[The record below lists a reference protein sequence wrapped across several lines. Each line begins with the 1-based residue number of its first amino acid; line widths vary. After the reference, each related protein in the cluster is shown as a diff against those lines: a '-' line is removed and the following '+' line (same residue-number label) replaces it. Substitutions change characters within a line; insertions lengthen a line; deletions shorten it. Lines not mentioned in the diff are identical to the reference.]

1 LKRTLLLLT
10 LLFALISPQAGHA
23 AADTPQDH
31 FLTLYSAF
39 HEAIGFERGVRASTL
54 PDKRVS
60 LATVRKQYLDTAA
73 KVSAFQKDHPGWES
87 VIVND
92 LEEKIQSRL
101 ADLDTEEE
109 ASAIQY
115 APIAIE
121 FHQAEQLEKD
131 GAAATVLKQY
141 QDVAFRLDE
150 FRKSHPN
157 WDPELVDCRARQV
170 QEKIGQWDPAA
181 ETPLRDLETAATDY
195 AAAYDL
201 FTDAARS
208 EKDGSYASAR
218 KDYQEIDVRLAAF
231 KAAHPNWSPDLVD
244 SRLRESHDRLA
255 AIANKTDVVAA
266 PPTPISAAPSVPATV
281 QATAPAAAH

>member
-1 LKRTLLLLT
+1 MKRIIFLLVL
-10 LLFALISPQAGHA
+10 ALSLA
-23 AADTPQDH
+23 ALQPVRAADDTPQDH

-39 HEAIGFERGVRASTL
+39 HEAIGFERGVRASTQ

-73 KVSAFQKDHPGWES
+73 KVAAFQKDHPGWES
-87 VIVND
+87 VIVKD
-92 LEEKIQSRL
+92 LEERIEGRL
-101 ADLDTEEE
+101 ADLDAEEE

-141 QDVAFRLDE
+141 QDLALRLDE
-150 FRKSHPN
+150 FRKAHPN
-157 WDPELVDCRARQV
+157 WNPELVDCRVRQV
-170 QEKIGQWDPAA
+170 QEKLGQWDPAA

-201 FTDAARS
+201 FTDAARL
-208 EKDGSYASAR
+208 EKEGSYAAAR

-231 KAAHPNWSPDLVD
+231 KTAHPNWSPDLVD
-244 SRLRESHDRLA
+244 SRLRESRDRLN
-255 AIANKTDVVAA
+255 AIANKSDVTAAA
-266 PPTPISAAPSVPATV
+266 PAPSAPS
-281 QATAPAAAH
+281 ATAPASTSTQAPH